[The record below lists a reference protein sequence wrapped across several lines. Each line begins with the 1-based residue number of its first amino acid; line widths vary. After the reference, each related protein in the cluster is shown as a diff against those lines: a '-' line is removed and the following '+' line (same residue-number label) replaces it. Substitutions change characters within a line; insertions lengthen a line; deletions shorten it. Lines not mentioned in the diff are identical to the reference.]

1 MDLRERFPPVSTTGA
16 GDKMVQWR
24 RRLWFVPNLMQSA
37 ERNRKSEQTGCT
49 PRDVLHFSG
58 RRIKTLPPLCE
69 RGFNFHVSAGRAGTV
84 ILASGKARMHA
95 RAHM

>member
-1 MDLRERFPPVSTTGA
+1 M
-16 GDKMVQWR
+16 
-24 RRLWFVPNLMQSA
+24 WFLPNLMQSA
-37 ERNRKSEQTGCT
+37 EKNRKSEQTGCT